1 MTQKSK
7 FGGALSIG
15 KKAIAKEQGR
25 SSPNRDRPRRNSR
38 ASRPPRA
45 RASVQCR
52 RA

>member
-15 KKAIAKEQGR
+15 KKAIAKEQAAVP
-25 SSPNRDRPRRNSR
+25 PNRDRPRRNSR

-45 RASVQCR
+45 GASV
-52 RA
+52 